1 MRDQKNLYFPFFS
14 FSLPAKPVC
23 DDLDDAEAFETD
35 NHAFVIQCDGDP
47 KPACK
52 WTKDGQN
59 IDTKDGHFTISEG
72 GGNYTLAIKG
82 VTMDDK
88 GEYKVEFTNR
98 AGEKKTSASLSVLCK
113 L

>member
-1 MRDQKNLYFPFFS
+1 MFAPVFFS
-14 FSLPAKPVC
+14 PTAKPVC

-88 GEYKVEFTNR
+88 GKYQVEFTNR
-98 AGEKKTSASLSVLCK
+98 AGEKKTSAALAVLCK
-113 L
+113 